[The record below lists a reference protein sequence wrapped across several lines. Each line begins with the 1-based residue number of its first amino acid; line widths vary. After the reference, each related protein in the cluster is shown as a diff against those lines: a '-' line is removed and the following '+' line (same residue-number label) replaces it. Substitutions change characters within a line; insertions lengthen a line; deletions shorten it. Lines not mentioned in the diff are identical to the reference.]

1 MFAVRAE
8 IESQL
13 RSTLYGVTASMF
25 IVSLT
30 PEHSKLTAADIS
42 SDYHEHCLHARMKV
56 HGRLSSV
63 VLNSILP
70 CGQTS
75 TLVKLSNSKFDKY
88 RKCCFRSYR
97 EAVASYRYP
106 IPEGVHRKSK
116 LSS

>member
-42 SDYHEHCLHARMKV
+42 SDHHQHCLHGRMKV
-56 HGRLSSV
+56 DAGRLSSV

-70 CGQTS
+70 CGQTN
-75 TLVKLSNSKFDKY
+75 TIL
-88 RKCCFRSYR
+88 
-97 EAVASYRYP
+97 
-106 IPEGVHRKSK
+106 
-116 LSS
+116 